1 MSTEELVQFE
11 ELKAPMAIG
20 EVFVKSGLF
29 PDVKSQAQAVV
40 KILAGK
46 ELGLTPF
53 QSMSGIYFVGGRM
66 ALQANIMS
74 GLVKKS
80 KRYDFTVVKITDEG
94 CDIDFF
100 DVSDKDN
107 KTKLGTSSF
116 GKVEAAKAGLI
127 NKENYKNYPRNM
139 FYARALANG
148 ARWFTP
154 DAIMGY
160 HSIEELQDG
169 GEEISAPKTTVSI
182 DVEGVVKNGS

>member
-1 MSTEELVQFE
+1 MSNEEIQQVDI
-11 ELKAPMAIG
+11 LKEPMIVG

-66 ALQANIMS
+66 ALQSNIMS

-80 KRYDFTVVKITDEG
+80 KNYDFTVTRITDEG

-100 DVSDKDN
+100 DISDKEN
-107 KTKLGTSSF
+107 KVKLGSSSF
-116 GKVEAAKAGLI
+116 GKTDAAKAGLI

-139 FYARALANG
+139 YYARALSNG
-148 ARWFTP
+148 AKWFTP

-160 HSIEELQDG
+160 HSVEELQDTEPEQLPVKSTVTIDID
-169 GEEISAPKTTVSI
+169 GEAK
-182 DVEGVVKNGS
+182 

>member
-1 MSTEELVQFE
+1 MSNEEMNQIDV
-11 ELKAPMAIG
+11 LKEPSQLG

-53 QSMSGIYFVGGRM
+53 QSMSGIYFVSGRM
-66 ALQANIMS
+66 ALQANILS

-80 KRYDFTVVKITDEG
+80 KKYDFIITKITDEG

-107 KTKLGTSSF
+107 KVKLGSSSF
-116 GKVEAAKAGLI
+116 GKTDAAKAGLI

-139 FYARALANG
+139 FYARALSNG

-160 HSIEELQDG
+160 HSVEELQDT
-169 GEEISAPKTTVSI
+169 EPEQLPIKTTVSI
-182 DVEGVVKNGS
+182 DVDGEVKNG